1 MYRVDPSMSPER
13 SVSPEK
19 SPRKSPLRSPR
30 RSSPQKLPPSNDLST
45 NDTVFPAPT
54 PISQSLSLEP
64 TSSQAGRDSVELV
77 GSPPSLLQASLDES

>member
-13 SVSPEK
+13 SVYPE
-19 SPRKSPLRSPR
+19 KSPLRSPR
-30 RSSPQKLPPSNDLST
+30 RSSPQKLPPSNGLST

-64 TSSQAGRDSVELV
+64 ASSQAGRDSVELV

>member
-19 SPRKSPLRSPR
+19 SPLRSP
-30 RSSPQKLPPSNDLST
+30 SNDIST

-64 TSSQAGRDSVELV
+64 ASSQAGRDSVEPV
-77 GSPPSLLQASLDES
+77 GGPPSSLQASLDES